1 MIKKMRMKFTMAAV
15 GVIFVVLLIT
25 MGIVNFMNYRQI
37 VSDADF
43 ILDIL
48 SEHKGNFPQSSG
60 KPRWNQRAVMSPE
73 APYESR
79 YFSVQIGNDG
89 AVIRTDTVKIEAVNK
104 EAAEEYAAEVVENA
118 GKRGF
123 IDMYRYKKTDQGNGK
138 IFIVFLDCQ
147 KSISTFCNFLL
158 TSVLVSVLGIL
169 VVFLFLVFA
178 SRRIV
183 MPLAESY
190 EKQKRFITDAGH
202 EIKTPLTIITADAAV
217 LEMEVGQSEWIQD
230 IQKQTERLKELTNDL
245 IYLSRIQE
253 GGNAGYKTDF
263 SISEIASETVESF
276 QGPAKAWNKTF
287 CFFIQPLLSYCGN
300 QQEIQKLL
308 CILLDNAIK
317 YSDDGGEISFRLEK
331 KGRNICITVFNTAKN
346 IDLQQLPHLFERFY
360 RMDRARNSGTGG
372 YGIGLSI
379 AKAIVKAH
387 KGKISV
393 LSKDGKSI
401 EFIVLL

>member
-1 MIKKMRMKFTMAAV
+1 MIKKMRTKFTMAAV
-15 GVIFVVLLIT
+15 GVIFVVLLII
-25 MGIVNFMNYRQI
+25 MGIVNFMNYHQI
-37 VSDADF
+37 VSDADY

-48 SEHKGNFPQSSG
+48 SEHKGNFPQNTG
-60 KPRWNQRAVMSPE
+60 KPRWNERPVMSPE

-79 YFSVQIGNDG
+79 YFSVMIESDG
-89 AVIRTDTVKIEAVNK
+89 TVIRTNTVKIKAVDK
-104 EAAEEYAAEVVENA
+104 EVAENYAAEVVDNA
-118 GKRGF
+118 GKKGF
-123 IDMYRYKKTDQGNGK
+123 IDTYRYKKTDQGNGK
-138 IFIVFLDCQ
+138 MFIVFLDCQ
-147 KSISTFCNFLL
+147 KSIDTFCNFLL
-158 TSVLVSVLGIL
+158 TSILVSVIGMLI
-169 VVFLFLVFA
+169 VFLFLAFA
-178 SRRIV
+178 SRKIV

-217 LEMEVGQSEWIQD
+217 LEMETGESEWIQD

-263 SISEIASETVESF
+263 SISEIASETAESF
-276 QGPAKAWNKTF
+276 QGPAKAGDKTF
-287 CFFIQPLLSYCGN
+287 RFFIQPLLSYCGN
-300 QQEIQKLL
+300 QQEIQKLF

-331 KGRNICITVFNTAKN
+331 KGRNICITVFNTAKS
-346 IDLQQLPHLFERFY
+346 IDVQQLPHLFERFY
-360 RMDRARNSGTGG
+360 RVDRARNSGTGG

-379 AKAIVKAH
+379 AKAIVEAH

-393 LSKDGKSI
+393 VSKDGKSI